1 MHGKVNYGVFC
12 SRRRGYFRQ
21 GEMEQAHLQK
31 QQQQQQALNA
41 ESLHS
46 AGRVKHRCDIL
57 QTFAF
62 IEDLAEPLP

>member
-1 MHGKVNYGVFC
+1 
-12 SRRRGYFRQ
+12 
-21 GEMEQAHLQK
+21 MEQAHLQK
-31 QQQQQQALNA
+31 EQQQQALNA

-62 IEDLAEPLP
+62 MEDLAEPLP